1 MSQDSLQD
9 LRSKSGF
16 AWCSLVL
23 ATMGL
28 AGLVWW
34 ALNNQQR
41 LISHSELAQQDVPAN
56 VQSDQPTS
64 VASSQAAKPDISEIE
79 APDLATPELQAPE
92 VATPEVATPEVTT
105 PEVTTPEVA
114 TPDVAAPE
122 VTTPEDTTPEVT
134 TPEVTTPEV
143 TTPEVT
149 TPEVT
154 TPESE
159 SQNVERTT
167 QSEPE
172 SVAIDLR
179 GQLADP
185 EPVAKLVRKKTP
197 STAANETPFEKLR
210 REELAIVSKLSSQLQ
225 IVPGIGVVDDPAVG
239 ILDQIFDYLF
249 LYSETEVAVTVRSN
263 DTGSSLRNVN
273 MAQQRGEYVVDYL
286 ISRGLNQNRFIIEA
300 ESTDS
305 LALGSHRI
313 GIQAKLVE

>member
-105 PEVTTPEVA
+105 PEVATPEVT
-114 TPDVAAPE
+114 TPDVAA
-122 VTTPEDTTPEVT
+122 PEVT